1 MLLSIL
7 IPVRD
12 DNENLRVCL
21 RSLSEQDLTD
31 CEILVCDDGSRVPVQ
46 ADAVAPRTLDIR
58 IFHQRGR
65 GPAAAR
71 NFLATKAQGQYLFF
85 MDADTV
91 PCHDTVACA
100 RRIIAESPG
109 IAAFFGSY
117 DDAPEHPSLIS
128 TYRNLL
134 HHFTHQQS
142 AGGSVSTFW
151 CGCGVILRDL
161 YMENGGLSEFY
172 SRPSIEDIE
181 LGVRISQKGTKVR
194 IFSDLQVKHR
204 KHWTVYKWLH
214 TDLFCRGIPW
224 VRLMRSNNH
233 WDNQLNFSWGQR
245 IAAMAALGTVGLT
258 AVSPFEPVL
267 LVPAIISLMVFVWMN
282 SGFFGLVA
290 KKRGI
295 LDAAAV
301 VLCHL
306 VYALICVVSLFAG
319 VVMPSL
325 NMPMLRKLEPDSIAM
340 KPEPSPSGRG

>member
-12 DNENLRVCL
+12 DPENLRVCL
-21 RSLSEQDLTD
+21 RSLSEHALTD
-31 CEILVCDDGSRVPVQ
+31 CEILVCDDGSRIAVKAQ
-46 ADAVAPRTLDIR
+46 DVAPANLEIR
-58 IFHQRGR
+58 VFHQTGR

-71 NFLATKAQGQYLFF
+71 NFLARKARGRYLFF
-85 MDADTV
+85 LDADTV

-100 RRIIAESPG
+100 RNIIAEHPG
-109 IAAFFGSY
+109 IEAFFGSY

-142 AGGSVSTFW
+142 SGGTVSTFW

-161 YMENGGLSEFY
+161 YLESGGLSEFY

-181 LGVRISQKGTKVR
+181 LGLRITRKGTKVR
-194 IFSDLQVKHR
+194 IFSKLQVKHR
-204 KHWTVYKWLH
+204 KRWTLSKWLH

-224 VRLMRSNNH
+224 VRLMRSSNQ
-233 WDNQLNFSWGQR
+233 WDNQLNFTWGQR
-245 IAAMAALGTVGLT
+245 IAAIAAFGTVSFAG
-258 AVSPFEPVL
+258 ASPFTPIL
-267 LVPAIISLMVFVWMN
+267 LGPAIAAFGVFVCLN

-295 LDAAAV
+295 LGTAAIIP
-301 VLCHL
+301 CHL
-306 VYALICVVSLFAG
+306 AYALICVVSLLAG
-319 VVMPSL
+319 ILMPAL
-325 NMPMLRKLEPDSIAM
+325 NLPLTRKLESESIGASQ
-340 KPEPSPSGRG
+340 KTH